1 MNYPQPFSISRKAFA
16 HRLASAL
23 AFSMQIPDGTHFVA
37 LLGEGNESSNLT
49 ALTHWVEN
57 ELWLMDDENL
67 QDPLPALLN
76 SLERVL
82 TSTQEDFA

>member
-1 MNYPQPFSISRKAFA
+1 
-16 HRLASAL
+16 
-23 AFSMQIPDGTHFVA
+23 
-37 LLGEGNESSNLT
+37 
-49 ALTHWVEN
+49 VEN

-82 TSTQEDFA
+82 TSAQEDFA